1 MRYPGF
7 TRTMRGLLAER
18 LLSGWLWAGIGVTML
33 VAWGL
38 WLSRAHLQVIESSDS
53 ARIEYESPPFH
64 VDAPLAGRVAQNHL
78 ILHQRRKAG
87 EVLLE
92 IDSTVEAQR
101 LAEGKARE
109 QGLRQQLASIEDE
122 IAARIGAEKAQVREA
137 RAGRAVAEL
146 RAEEAEERA
155 NRAALEAARYA
166 RLRGQAAELE
176 VLRVES
182 LARERQTDYA
192 AREKEAQQALREQQ
206 LRRGFGRLHIAQLL
220 SEQTRLKGQ
229 LVVAQ
234 ASVATI
240 SAELER
246 HRVRAPYDG
255 YIAAA
260 RPVPPGSLLQP
271 GERLATMLPDAP
283 LRVVA
288 LFAPAAALGRVR
300 PGQPAWLRLHGFPFT
315 QYGRLPLRVSRR
327 ADELHDGWL
336 RIELQILDG
345 GRGFPVPLAHGL
357 PGSAD
362 IEVETVAP
370 MTLLLRAIGRLLTP
384 MRAPQDGAR

>member
-1 MRYPGF
+1 MYPGF

-18 LLSGWLWAGIGVTML
+18 LLSGWLWTFIGAAML
-33 VAWGL
+33 IAWGL
-38 WLSRAHLQVIESSDS
+38 WLSKAHLQVIESSDR
-53 ARIEYESPPFH
+53 ARIEFESPPFH
-64 VDAPLAGRVAQNHL
+64 VDVPLAGRMTMDRL

-101 LAEGKARE
+101 LAEGRARE
-109 QGLRQQLASIEDE
+109 QGLRQQLASIEAE
-122 IAARIGAEKAQVREA
+122 LGARIGAEKAQLREA
-137 RAGRAVAEL
+137 QAGRAVAEL

-155 NRAALEAARYA
+155 KRAALEAERYA

-182 LARERQTDYA
+182 LARERQTDFA

-206 LRRGFGRLHIAQLL
+206 LRRGFGRLHVVQLL

-240 SAELER
+240 SAEVER

-260 RPVPPGSLLQP
+260 RPVPAGSLLQP

-288 LFAPAAALGRVR
+288 LLEPAAALGRVR
-300 PGQPAWLRLHGFPFT
+300 PGQPAWLRLQGFPFT
-315 QYGRLPLRVSRR
+315 QYGRLPLCVSQR
-327 ADELHDGWL
+327 ADELHDGFL
-336 RIELQILDG
+336 RIELQIVDG
-345 GRGFPVPLAHGL
+345 GRGFPVPLSHGL

-362 IEVETVAP
+362 IAVETVTP
-370 MTLLLRAIGRLLTP
+370 MELLLRALGRLLTP
-384 MRAPQDGAR
+384 IRAPQDTAR